1 MEEPICL
8 ACGTQFS
15 GEKVQ
20 ACPICEDE
28 RQFVPSSGQGWTT
41 LPKMQKTHM
50 GAFRHDGEFLGIG
63 TSPAFAIG
71 QRALLVRTQAG
82 NVLWDCVS
90 LISPAMV
97 ELIRGLGGLA
107 CIAISHP
114 HYYTSMLEWSR
125 AFGGV
130 PVHLHAADR
139 RWVMRTGPEII
150 FWSGLA
156 KQILPGV
163 TLVHCPGHFDGGQIM
178 HCADAASGQG
188 TLLTGDLLQV
198 VADRKHVSFMRSY
211 PNFIPLSAT
220 SVRAIAEAVD
230 AWTFES
236 IYGAFWDRV
245 IPTSGKA
252 AFAASVKRYL
262 DWVQ

>member
-15 GEKVQ
+15 AERPEV
-20 ACPICEDE
+20 CPICEDE
-28 RQFVPSSGQGWTT
+28 RQYVPSTGQGWTT
-41 LPKMQKTHM
+41 LAKLQKTHM
-50 GAFRHDGEFLGIG
+50 GTFRHDGEFLGIG
-63 TSPAFAIG
+63 TSPTFAIG
-71 QRALLVRTQAG
+71 QRALLVRTPAG

-139 RWVMRTGPEII
+139 RWVMRSGPEII
-150 FWSGLA
+150 FWSGSA

-178 HCADAASGQG
+178 HYAGASGG
-188 TLLTGDLLQV
+188 RGALLTGDLLQV

-211 PNFIPLSAT
+211 PNFIPLGAAP
-220 SVRAIAEAVD
+220 VRAIAEAVE
-230 AWTFES
+230 AWSFES

-245 IPTSGKA
+245 IATGGKA
-252 AFAASVKRYL
+252 AFACSVKRYL